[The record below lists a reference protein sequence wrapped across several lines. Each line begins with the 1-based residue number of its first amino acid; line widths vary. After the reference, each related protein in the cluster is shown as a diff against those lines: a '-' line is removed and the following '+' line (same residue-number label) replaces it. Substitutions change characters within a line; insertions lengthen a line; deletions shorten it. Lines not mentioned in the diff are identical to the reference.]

1 MSQFGDGYVGSAE
14 DSARI
19 RRMDKKRQEE
29 RARFEKEQK
38 ARQDR
43 IESAGLRKFD
53 AATTEV
59 GAASC
64 MRWNL
69 HMERVE
75 LLLCMPCSGA
85 TTGN

>member
-1 MSQFGDGYVGSAE
+1 MGSAE

-59 GAASC
+59 DSTRAWDGWSC
-64 MRWNL
+64 HRA
-69 HMERVE
+69 
-75 LLLCMPCSGA
+75 C
-85 TTGN
+85 